1 MKRKIA
7 MLLIAGCLLGMTA
20 CGETATEE
28 EPVAEATEVDQEEVT
43 EEATEAPTETPE
55 ETPEPTEEAV
65 EDDGIINFD
74 GEGFNVTYVKHE
86 TGEDYEGKPC
96 LYYYYT
102 FTNNGEENAS
112 AAVTSYIQCF
122 QNGVQCQTAITSDSN
137 DAINNYMMEVQ
148 PGGSVEVCQV
158 FSLSDT
164 SDVTIEASNLI
175 SFDDSKDTQVI
186 SLS

>member
-20 CGETATEE
+20 CGESATEE
-28 EPVAEATEVDQEEVT
+28 EPVAEATEAAQEEAE
-43 EEATEAPTETPE
+43 EEATEAPTEAPE
-55 ETPEPTEEAV
+55 EMPEATEEPV
-65 EDDGIINFD
+65 EDDGVINFD

-86 TGEDYEGKPC
+86 TGEDYEGNPC

-112 AAVTSYIQCF
+112 AAVTAYVQCF
-122 QNGVQCQTAITSDSN
+122 QSGVQCQTAITSDSN
-137 DAINNYMMEVQ
+137 DSINNYMMEVQ

-158 FSLSDT
+158 YSLSDT

-175 SFDDSKDTQVI
+175 SFDDAKDTQVI
-186 SLS
+186 YLS

>member
-1 MKRKIA
+1 MKKKIA

-20 CGETATEE
+20 CGESATEE
-28 EPVAEATEVDQEEVT
+28 EPVAEVTEAAQEETV
-43 EEATEAPTETPE
+43 EEATEAPTEAPE
-55 ETPEPTEEAV
+55 ETPEATEEPA
-65 EDDGIINFD
+65 EDDGVINFD

-86 TGEDYEGKPC
+86 TGEDYEGNPC

-112 AAVTSYIQCF
+112 AAVTAYVQCF
-122 QNGVQCQTAITSDSN
+122 QNGVQCESAITLGENDS
-137 DAINNYMMEVQ
+137 INNYMMEVQ

-158 FSLSDT
+158 YSLSDT

-175 SFDDSKDTQVI
+175 SLDDSKDTQVI
-186 SLS
+186 SFS